1 MVIYMIIVGMDPSI
15 QNWGMVKVKI
25 GKDKII
31 QLQEVAVIHS
41 LASKKGSREAKA
53 TYKNKEDLER
63 GVILVKKILSFS
75 DKADHIFV
83 ELPVASQSARACV
96 SYGMCVGLFAAVAEI
111 GIPYTIIRNNEIK
124 RMAGYKDDAIR
135 PVEKNE
141 VIEYVSSQKYDSI
154 FSGFKKAE
162 HEHIADAMMT
172 ILVGVEKYGNEIITN
187 FYGNNK

>member
-1 MVIYMIIVGMDPSI
+1 MTIVGMDPSI

-31 QLQEVAVIHS
+31 QPQEVAVIHS
-41 LASKKGSREAKA
+41 RASKKGSKEAKA

-96 SYGMCVGLFAAVAEI
+96 SYGMCVGLFAAVAET

-124 RMAGYKDDAIR
+124 KMAGYGDDAIR

-141 VIEYVSSQKYDSI
+141 VIDYVNAKGYASI
-154 FSGFKKAE
+154 FSGFKKSE
-162 HEHIADAMMT
+162 HEHLADAMMT
-172 ILVGVEKYGNEIITN
+172 ILVGVEKYETVISN
-187 FYGNNK
+187 FYDSNK